1 MNYYVNE
8 IDFVGNGSFKQFD
21 EEVWDFGVHEIKTP
35 HGNLK
40 ILDAIF
46 VEQGPHVGV
55 QFTVKGELTL
65 NDFTCSQ
72 GFERSA
78 KIKTFALVRQPHNVW
93 LWVYAFDANNQP
105 VVNFCGH
112 DDLDG
117 LAIYVDDLKE
127 IY

>member
-72 GFERSA
+72 VLNAQQKSKPWHSFANLIMFGYGCMPSMQITDPWSISA
-78 KIKTFALVRQPHNVW
+78 DTMI
-93 LWVYAFDANNQP
+93 
-105 VVNFCGH
+105 
-112 DDLDG
+112 
-117 LAIYVDDLKE
+117 
-127 IY
+127 